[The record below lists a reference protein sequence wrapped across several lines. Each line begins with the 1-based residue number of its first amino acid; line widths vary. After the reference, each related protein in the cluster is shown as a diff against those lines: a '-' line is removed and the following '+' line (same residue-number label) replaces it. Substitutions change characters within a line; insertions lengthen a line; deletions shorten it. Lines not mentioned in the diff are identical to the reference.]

1 MVEAPDGPPSRRD
14 RLDWAIGDLIGWGWA
29 WMVRRGA
36 IGPQSRR
43 ARRFGAFGE
52 NSAVTFPT
60 LALYNE
66 HYIHLGSGT
75 IVGPQCS
82 LSVGMLPGQR
92 MVSDPVIT
100 IGDRCVI
107 GRGSSIV
114 GHLSITI
121 GDDVFTGPNIYVT
134 DQNHVYRDPDVPI
147 GRQVPTEA
155 AVEIGSGCWLGTG
168 VVVLPGV
175 TIGSNVVI
183 GAGAVVNRDLPDHSV
198 AVGNPAR
205 VVRRFLPDRG
215 WVQIGRDGDAQ
226 PSPGSAP

>member
-43 ARRFGAFGE
+43 ARRVGAFGE

-92 MVSDPVIT
+92 MVSEPVIT

-155 AVEIGSGCWLGTG
+155 AVEIGRAPVEELAE
-168 VVVLPGV
+168 VVCLEVPRGF
-175 TIGSNVVI
+175 
-183 GAGAVVNRDLPDHSV
+183 GAVGFYYDDFDQVDDDTVIDLL
-198 AVGNPAR
+198 R
-205 VVRRFLPDRG
+205 
-215 WVQIGRDGDAQ
+215 
-226 PSPGSAP
+226 APPTC